1 MQGAGRRI
9 ASSHSWKPPVSAPPV
24 YVNGEFLSAERAH
37 VSVFDQGVQMG
48 DGVYEMISGVGRKL
62 FRLENHLDRLEASM
76 HATRILPKLTRDEWR
91 AAVVET
97 ARRSGLDD
105 VLVRIIVTR
114 GVVRPGS
121 WDPRDAVPNVF
132 MSPTLYAS
140 LGSEA
145 QRKNGIR
152 LNIAHQRGMA
162 PDTLDPRYKHI
173 SRLQYQLAKIESV
186 EAGYDDLVWLAA
198 DGRIQEAPKSN
209 VFMVNSGAVY
219 TPAEGVLYG
228 ITRMTMSELCGE
240 LGIRFEAAGITAFDL
255 FNADEIFTTS
265 TSGGALPVRE
275 VAGRPTRMP
284 APGPVTRRLDEAYW
298 AMRRAGRH
306 GTPF

>member
-1 MQGAGRRI
+1 M
-9 ASSHSWKPPVSAPPV
+9 SAAPV
-24 YVNGEFLSAERAH
+24 YVNGEFLPPDRAH

-48 DGVYEMISGVGRKL
+48 DGIYEMISGVGRKL
-62 FRLENHLDRLEASM
+62 FRLDNHLDRLEASM
-76 HATRILPKLTRDEWR
+76 HATRILPKLSREAWR

-97 ARRSGLDD
+97 ARRSGFDD

-114 GVVRPGS
+114 GVVRAGS
-121 WDPRDAVPNVF
+121 WDPRDATPNVF
-132 MSPTLYAS
+132 MSPTPYAS
-140 LGSEA
+140 LGNEH
-145 QRKNGIR
+145 QKREGIR

-198 DGRIQEAPKSN
+198 DGTVQEAPKSN
-209 VFMVNSGAVY
+209 VFMVKGGEVY

-228 ITRMTMSELCGE
+228 VTRLTMSELCDE
-240 LGIRFEAAGITAFDL
+240 LGIHFHAARITAFDL
-255 FNADEIFTTS
+255 FNADEVFTTS

-275 VAGRPTRMP
+275 VAGRPTRLP